1 MTMKCKECK
10 KEYDVQDNYI
20 IYKKCGTMFFVN
32 KKAAQEYF
40 EHAHRT
46 MCEFQEKSHKLNQK
60 KLNDPVFVTKSEEE
74 ILEMERDFNSFRVE
88 FEFSLQNNEWLRNTN
103 VAKSIYKFNENFHA
117 LVEFYSKYDEEEDG

>member
-1 MTMKCKECK
+1 MLIERCVNFK
-10 KEYDVQDNYI
+10 K
-20 IYKKCGTMFFVN
+20 
-32 KKAAQEYF
+32 
-40 EHAHRT
+40 
-46 MCEFQEKSHKLNQK
+46 KSHKLNQK